1 MAVRFHPP
9 VALVGGLEVS
19 MKLILPRTAQIA
31 TRSDPCRKH
40 PRYNHSRGDGGV
52 KQPNERPSKPATIG
66 RGGGTANVL
75 FLIAINALKS
85 IRMKPKTP
93 GGGDTVVTVA
103 VGKWVS
109 RSGIQGG
116 EGPIL
121 SSTAFR
127 TASIYSH
134 EIIDYA
140 FGNSSFRPDPA

>member
-1 MAVRFHPP
+1 
-9 VALVGGLEVS
+9 
-19 MKLILPRTAQIA
+19 
-31 TRSDPCRKH
+31 
-40 PRYNHSRGDGGV
+40 
-52 KQPNERPSKPATIG
+52 
-66 RGGGTANVL
+66 
-75 FLIAINALKS
+75 
-85 IRMKPKTP
+85 MKPKTP

-103 VGKWVS
+103 VGKWVP